1 MFRNTTPFREK
12 HFNVY
17 HFIENRQEGF
27 GKH

>member
-1 MFRNTTPFREK
+1 MSRNATPFREK

-17 HFIENRQEGF
+17 RFIETRQEGL